1 MKYKILITLLLTCI
15 LVPFSFAQQPQPV
28 NEPIGD
34 NGSVD
39 WSSQILQAKGIA
51 VQGGVG
57 GRAGQIRAAELDAL
71 RQILETAKGMR
82 LTSETTVENFMLSS
96 DVIRTRVE
104 GVARNFRR
112 VGDPV
117 YMSDGSIELTVEMN
131 LAGHGQF
138 FDAVYPLQM
147 GNLAPIYSPQ
157 AQVQSSW
164 VFSGLII
171 DARGL
176 GVRPAISPRILTED
190 GREVYGSGYADR
202 EWAIE
207 YGMAGY
213 AKDIEAAKLDERVGT
228 NPIVVEALK
237 VAGTN
242 RTDVIISDRDVRR
255 IHTVEKNLKF
265 LQECRVIILVD

>member
-1 MKYKILITLLLTCI
+1 MKNKILILLTSSLM
-15 LVPFSFAQQPQPV
+15 LVNLALSQAPTPV
-28 NEPIGD
+28 NEPIG
-34 NGSVD
+34 NSGMVD
-39 WSSQILQAKGIA
+39 WSSQILSAKGIA

-131 LAGHGQF
+131 LEGNGQF
-138 FDAVYPLQM
+138 FDAVYPLSM
-147 GNLAPIYSPQ
+147 GKSLPLFQPQ
-157 AQVQSSW
+157 AKQSSSW
-164 VFSGLII
+164 VFTGLVI

-176 GVRPAISPRILTED
+176 GARPAISPVILSENGD
-190 GREVYGSGYADR
+190 EVYGSGYADR
-202 EWAIE
+202 EWAVQ
-207 YGMAGY
+207 YGMVGY
-213 AKDIEAAKLDERVGT
+213 AKELEAARMDERIGD
-228 NPIVVEALK
+228 NPLVVNAVKVSGSNRSDIVIGE
-237 VAGTN
+237 
-242 RTDVIISDRDVRR
+242 RDVRR
-255 IHTVEKNLKF
+255 IHSVEKNLKF

>member
-1 MKYKILITLLLTCI
+1 MKFKILITLLMTFLIVQLTYSQ
-15 LVPFSFAQQPQPV
+15 PPQPV
-28 NEPIGD
+28 SEPVGD
-34 NGSVD
+34 NGLVD
-39 WSSQILQAKGIA
+39 WSSHVLQAKGIA

-112 VGDPV
+112 KGDPV

-131 LAGHGQF
+131 LAGSGQF

-147 GNLAPIYSPQ
+147 GNMNPIYTTQPQ
-157 AQVQSSW
+157 QSSW
-164 VFSGLII
+164 VFSGLIV

-190 GREVYGSGYADR
+190 GREVYGSGYANR

-213 AKDIEAAKLDERVGT
+213 AKDLEAAKLDERVGQ
-228 NPIVVEALK
+228 NPLIVDATK
-237 VAGTN
+237 VTGSN
-242 RTDVIISDRDVRR
+242 RTDVVIADRDVRR

-265 LQECRVIILVD
+265 LEECRVIILVD